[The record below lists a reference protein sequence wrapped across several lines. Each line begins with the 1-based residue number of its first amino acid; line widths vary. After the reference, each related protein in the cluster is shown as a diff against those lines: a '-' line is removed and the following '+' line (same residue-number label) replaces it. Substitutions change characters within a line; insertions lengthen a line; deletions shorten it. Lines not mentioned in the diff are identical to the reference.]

1 MVVIFAAAALCMIV
15 ERLMPARPLPP
26 SPGWWLRVVAL
37 NVVQFL
43 VVVGIGTHFDGWF
56 RARAPLPLPTMHPAA
71 ATAIAYVAVTFVFY
85 FWHRARHG
93 SAFLWNVFHQV
104 HHSPVRIETVTSF
117 YKHPLEILV
126 NAAIVSAVVYGVLG
140 ADAVVGGRV
149 TVVTAIAEML
159 YHMNVRTP
167 RAWGYVFQRPE
178 MHRIHH
184 ERGKHRSNFAD
195 LPVWDMLFGTYVNPR
210 ESDVVCGFAP
220 PREERLAD
228 MLVGRNVN
236 GPIRGQDR

>member
-1 MVVIFAAAALCMIV
+1 MVVIFVAAALCMIV
-15 ERLMPARPLPP
+15 ERLKPAQPLPP

-43 VVVGIGTHFDGWF
+43 VVVGIGTQFDGWF
-56 RARAPLPLPTMHPAA
+56 RERAPAPLPTMHPVS

-85 FWHRARHG
+85 FWHRARHA
-93 SAFLWNVFHQV
+93 STFLWNIFHQI

-117 YKHPLEILV
+117 YKHPSEILL
-126 NAAIVSAVVYGVLG
+126 NSAIVSGVVYGVLG
-140 ADAVVGGRV
+140 CDADVGGRV
-149 TVVTAIAEML
+149 TIVTAVAEML

-167 RAWGYVFQRPE
+167 YVWGYVFQRPE

-184 ERGKHRSNFAD
+184 ERGKHRSNYAD

-210 ESDVVCGFAP
+210 DGDVACGFAP
-220 PREERLAD
+220 PREERFAD

-236 GPIRGQDR
+236 EPIRGGDR